1 MKHLTFPGAWLCL
14 CLGLLLAGC
23 NAGSKVAYKEL
34 LNEDPAVRA
43 DAVRKLGESRVAEAL
58 PSLLEMLNDP
68 SEEVRV
74 MTLIALAD
82 FGDTSVFPDLMP
94 LTDDPMDAV
103 RLQLA
108 YTCFRFADSAGIEA
122 LEKLMYDPDET
133 IRVATA
139 RALGVID
146 DPKAL
151 QLLLDYALQDESETV
166 RQHVIKVIGERDYRE
181 AIPRL
186 EDALTAEADVVR
198 SNAAMVLGQIGDSSS
213 LPVMLV
219 ALEDPFY
226 KVRSLIAHA
235 IKEHADNGDA
245 EVLERLHA
253 ALSVE
258 EVQIVKVDMAW
269 ALAGLG
275 DDSKVDTI
283 RDLLVTGDP
292 EDVRA
297 EAAMALGD
305 IGTAADL
312 PLLEKAI
319 RDKKGL
325 VGREAALAA
334 QKLKE
339 A

>member
-1 MKHLTFPGAWLCL
+1 MKYLTFRAAWLCF
-14 CLGLLLAGC
+14 CFSLLFAGC
-23 NAGSKVAYKEL
+23 DSDAKVAYKEL

-43 DAVRKLGESRVAEAL
+43 DAVRKLGEAKVPEAL

-82 FGDTSVFPDLMP
+82 FGDPSIFPELMP

-108 YTCFRFADSAGIEA
+108 YVCFQFAEPAGIDA

-146 DPKAL
+146 DPRAL

-186 EDALTAEADVVR
+186 EDALLAEADIVR
-198 SNAAMVLGQIGDSSS
+198 ANAAMVLGKVGDASS
-213 LPVMLV
+213 LPVLLM

-226 KVRSLIAHA
+226 KVRSLVAHA
-235 IKEHADNGDA
+235 IIRHAEKGD
-245 EVLERLHA
+245 VDTLKRLNA
-253 ALSVE
+253 VFSE
-258 EVQIVKVDMAW
+258 EETQLVKVDLAW
-269 ALAGLG
+269 ALADLG
-275 DDSKVDTI
+275 DDSKIDTI
-283 RDLLVTGDP
+283 RDLLVTGEP

-305 IGTAADL
+305 IGSIADV

-325 VGREAALAA
+325 VGREAALAV